1 LERTPDKR
9 EVGGSSPLKPTENN
23 VRCFVL
29 QGQAD
34 TWRFRMQ
41 GKRSQQR
48 IMIRCCGLFFQ
59 YIAGFLPERK
69 EFGQEKT
76 VQYIDKNRFA

>member
-1 LERTPDKR
+1 
-9 EVGGSSPLKPTENN
+9 
-23 VRCFVL
+23 
-29 QGQAD
+29 
-34 TWRFRMQ
+34 MQ